1 MSECTFCQLVQKKV
15 NMLFEDEKVIAML
28 SPEPVAPGHVIILP
42 KEHSPIIEAVPDFV
56 VGDMFKVANKIGV
69 AVFEALGAQGT
80 NMLIQNGPPAGQK
93 HNHTMLNVIPRFEGD
108 NVQVGWQPKPADEG
122 ELSSLESKIKDETK
136 NVGLFEREKP
146 KPIEVEK
153 PKEMPKEDYRLKNL
167 RRIP

>member
-15 NMLFEDEKVIAML
+15 NTLFEDEKVLAML
-28 SPEPVAPGHVIILP
+28 SPEPVAPGHIIILP

-80 NMLIQNGPPAGQK
+80 NMLIQNGQPAGQK
-93 HNHTMLNVIPRFEGD
+93 HNHTMLHVIPRFEED
-108 NVQVGWQPKPADEG
+108 NLQVGWQPKPADEG

-146 KPIEVEK
+146 KPIEMEK
-153 PKEMPKEDYRLKNL
+153 PKEMPKEDYRLKQL

>member
-28 SPEPVAPGHVIILP
+28 SPEPVAPGHIIILP
-42 KEHSPIIEAVPDFV
+42 KEHSPIIEAVPDFI
-56 VGDMFKVANKIGV
+56 VGDMFKIANKIGV

>member
-146 KPIEVEK
+146 KPVEMEK

-167 RRIP
+167 HRIP

>member
-28 SPEPVAPGHVIILP
+28 SPEPVVPGHVIILP